1 MASVVVR
8 CTIADDT
15 ANQNSSADPCLQ
27 VMCDRGRMCVSTNGI
42 STTCVCPESC
52 NKEYDPVC
60 SAYNRQFNN
69 TCEMHRF
76 ACRFGFFTSVKNKG
90 DCSRK
95 EQGDKEHCPI
105 DQLLEFHERYLL
117 WLLISYN
124 EEHNIKN
131 SADMT
136 PDDMDSDERKRLI
149 EFEFVSRDKNSDGVL
164 DFNEVKEMVDEREP
178 CMVAFLHSCDFDG
191 VDGISHN
198 EWNTCF
204 PSKLE
209 EFDNEES

>member
-1 MASVVVR
+1 MLEKAFAS
-8 CTIADDT
+8 A
-15 ANQNSSADPCLQ
+15 
-27 VMCDRGRMCVSTNGI
+27 I
-42 STTCVCPESC
+42 SDSKAQG
-52 NKEYDPVC
+52 NLI
-60 SAYNRQFNN
+60 NFL
-69 TCEMHRF
+69 F
-76 ACRFGFFTSVKNKG
+76 I
-90 DCSRK
+90 